1 MRILSALLIL
11 PFLILVGC
19 ADSQKLD
26 INDQF
31 GAVSLD
37 RNASAYIAIPAN
49 GRYGNQEYHGSGA
62 TVAQIIKGA
71 LSVHLVHVDIGT
83 KVESFPKAKSS
94 AALGHYKY
102 LFYPTIV
109 HWEDRATEW
118 SAKADKVS
126 VNIAVIDVESGE
138 QISSASI
145 DGQSGLA
152 TFGGDHPQDLL
163 PEPITKYIA
172 ELF

>member
-1 MRILSALLIL
+1 MRILSTILIL
-11 PFLILVGC
+11 PLLILVGC

-26 INDQF
+26 INDQL
-31 GAVSLD
+31 GAASLD

-83 KVESFPKAKSS
+83 KVESFPKATSS

-102 LFYPTIV
+102 LFNPTIV

-118 SAKADKVS
+118 SASADKVS
-126 VNIAVIDVESGE
+126 VNIAVIDVKSGE

-145 DGQSGLA
+145 YGQSGLA

-163 PEPITKYIA
+163 PEPITEYIA

>member
-11 PFLILVGC
+11 PLLILVGC

-31 GAVSLD
+31 GALKLD

-49 GRYGNQEYHGSGA
+49 GRYGNKEYHGSGA

-71 LSVHLVHVDIGT
+71 LLVHLVQVEIGT
-83 KVESFPKAKSS
+83 KVEDFPKAKSS
-94 AALGHYKY
+94 AALGHHKY
-102 LFYPTIV
+102 LFNPTIV
-109 HWEDRATEW
+109 QWEDRATEW
-118 SAKADKVS
+118 SARADKVS
-126 VNIAVIDVESGE
+126 VKIAVIDVKSGE
-138 QISSASI
+138 QISSATI
-145 DGQSGLA
+145 TGRSGLA

-163 PEPITKYIA
+163 PEPITEYIA

>member
-1 MRILSALLIL
+1 MRILSALLVL
-11 PFLILVGC
+11 PLLILEGC
-19 ADSQKLD
+19 ADSQKLN
-26 INDQF
+26 INNQF

-83 KVESFPKAKSS
+83 KAESFPKAKSS
-94 AALGHYKY
+94 SALGRHKY

-118 SAKADKVS
+118 SGMADKVS
-126 VNIAVIDVESGE
+126 VNIAVVDVKSGK

-152 TFGGDHPQDLL
+152 TLGGDHPQDLL
-163 PEPITKYIA
+163 PEPITRYIA